1 MNKRA
6 IVAIII
12 LMSTALLGLTLIQ
25 AYWINW
31 SIKLNREKFDKN
43 IFDALNEV
51 AERLQKRE
59 ISFTLDEYASK
70 MPKPLI
76 SEPGS
81 VKNGKSFAG
90 LELDENLGKESGSFS
105 KITLENLFLKQRR
118 MALSERI
125 DIEAL
130 DKYLNQELQ
139 NRGINLEFNYAVVS
153 SINLNTVVLDGYY
166 VFDES
171 LTEVV
176 HTGVEQGLNNTHYKV
191 ELFKDPDRLESPG
204 FLMVYFPKL
213 TQEIW
218 QTLYGTLLG
227 SLIFTGL
234 ILFCFSYTISVIF
247 KQKKLSE
254 MKTDFINNMTHEFKT
269 PIATIGLAADSITS
283 DKIISNPQNVR
294 RFADIIRQ
302 ENRRMLGQVE
312 KVLQIALIDR
322 EKLKL
327 NLKPIDLHFIIQ
339 DVVNNISLQIEH
351 KQGQIET
358 NLLAETHFIH
368 GDKTHIENIIFNLL
382 DNAIKYSNENLLIE
396 IISRDRK
403 EGIEIEFKDNG
414 VGISKEQRKHIFDK
428 FYRVHTGNLHDV
440 KGFGL
445 GLSYVKEMVEAHGGK
460 IDVKSEIGVGSSF
473 TIHFP
478 MVYNSLDDEI

>member
-1 MNKRA
+1 MNKKA

-43 IFDALNEV
+43 IFEALNEV
-51 AERLQKRE
+51 AERLQRRE
-59 ISFTLDEYASK
+59 ISFTLDELSSK
-70 MPKPLI
+70 ISKPLI
-76 SEPGS
+76 TDPNSQISE
-81 VKNGKSFAG
+81 KSFVG
-90 LELDENLGKESGSFS
+90 TDLDERLSVGAENFS
-105 KITLENLFLKQRR
+105 KITLENLFMKQRR

-130 DKYLNQELQ
+130 DRYLHQELQ
-139 NRGINLEFNYAVVS
+139 NRGINLEFNYAVIS
-153 SINLNTVVLDGYY
+153 SLNQNTVILDGYY

-171 LTEVV
+171 LTDVV
-176 HTGVEQGLNNTHYKV
+176 HTGIEQGLYNTNYQV
-191 ELFKDPDRLESPG
+191 ELFKDPDRLDSPG
-204 FLMVYFPKL
+204 ILMVYFPKL

-218 QTLYGTLLG
+218 QTLYGTLTG

-234 ILFCFSYTISVIF
+234 ILFCFSYTISVIY

-283 DKIISNPQNVR
+283 DKIIEKPQNVR

-327 NLKPIDLHFIIQ
+327 NLKPIDLHVIIQ
-339 DVVNNISLQIEH
+339 DAVNNISLQIEH
-351 KQGQIET
+351 NQGKLT
-358 NLLAETHFIH
+358 ADLRASNHFIK
-368 GDKTHIENIIFNLL
+368 GDQTHIENVIFNLL
-382 DNAIKYSNENLLIE
+382 DNAIKYSKEELIIE
-396 IISRDRK
+396 IFTRDKK
-403 EGIEIEFKDNG
+403 EGIEIEIKDYG
-414 VGISKEQRKHIFDK
+414 VGISKEQKKYIFDK

-445 GLSYVKEMVEAHGGK
+445 GLSYVKAMVEAHEGK
-460 IDVKSEIGVGSSF
+460 IEVKSEIGLWSSF
-473 TIHFP
+473 TIHLPLAFD
-478 MVYNSLDDEI
+478 SLNI